1 MRWVAKEAVYRLL
14 LVLLAWL
21 GGGGAAEAAERVAL
35 VIGNSRYAER
45 PLTNPPNDAR
55 AMAALLRNK
64 LGFTKVIE
72 SPNLGLTDF
81 RKAVNAFLDQSRDA
95 ELRLF
100 YYSGHGAN
108 YGDDNYLLPI
118 GHGITREHELPDQ
131 AYSVKT
137 LLRGLKKL
145 PGISLVL
152 LDSCRNAP
160 FSGDTKSLWD
170 DSKGM
175 KPLQPNQAGVLIGY
189 AADQGQTA
197 SDNSVGANSLYTKHL
212 LEQLSQRKGLREI
225 LAQVRQGVYA
235 ESDNKQFPMT
245 EDRLLDD
252 VYLAGTGS
260 APPPPVSV
268 PPPTPPAL
276 PPAVD
281 HDLIAWQSAEKCG
294 TAACFGA
301 YLEDYPKGR
310 YARMARARL
319 KPEPSPPPPPTASS
333 APAPVERP
341 RQSFEPELVSITGG
355 CFQMGSPESESDR
368 DSDERQHRVCVENFA
383 IGKYEV
389 TQKQWQVVMG
399 SNPSDFKGCADC
411 PVENV
416 SWNDVQD
423 YLEKLNQRTGQ
434 RYRLPTEAE
443 WEYACRGGQEG
454 QRYCGGDDV
463 DRLAWHDG
471 NSNRKTHPVGQRAAN
486 GFGLYDMSGNVWEWT
501 CSAYDEKYGGA
512 EQKCAKKDTTGPLAV
527 RGGSWDGLPARVRS
541 AYRLRYDPANR
552 NLFQGFRLARSF

>member
-1 MRWVAKEAVYRLL
+1 MTRHGLL
-14 LVLLAWL
+14 LVLLA
-21 GGGGAAEAAERVAL
+21 GFSMANAAERFAL
-35 VIGNSRYAER
+35 VIGNSKYAER
-45 PLTNPPNDAR
+45 PLTNPSNDAR
-55 AMAALLRNK
+55 AMAALLQK
-64 LGFTKVIE
+64 LGFTVTKE
-72 SPNLGLTDF
+72 PDLNLKNF
-81 RKAVNAFLDQSRDA
+81 RSQINDFLDQSKDA
-95 ELRLF
+95 DVRLF

-152 LDSCRNAP
+152 LDSCRDAP
-160 FSGDTKSLWD
+160 FSGDSKSLWD

-197 SDNSVGANSLYTKHL
+197 SDNSMGANSLYTKHL

-245 EDRLLDD
+245 EDRLLGD

-260 APPPPVSV
+260 TSPPPGPV
-268 PPPTPPAL
+268 PPPTPPAP

-294 TAACFGA
+294 TAACFQA
-301 YLEDYPKGR
+301 YLDDYPSGR
-310 YARMARARL
+310 YARMAKARL
-319 KPEPSPPPPPTASS
+319 KPEPPPRP
-333 APAPVERP
+333 PAPVERP
-341 RQSFEPELVSITGG
+341 RQSFEPELVSISGG
-355 CFQMGSPESESDR
+355 CFQMGSPMNEP
-368 DSDERQHRVCVENFA
+368 ERGSNAKQHQVCVENFA
-383 IGKYEV
+383 IGKTEV
-389 TQKQWQVVMG
+389 TQGQWQAVMG
-399 SNPSDFKGCADC
+399 SNPSSFENCADC
-411 PVENV
+411 PVEHV
-416 SWNDVQD
+416 SWNDVRN
-423 YLEKLNQRTGQ
+423 YLDKLNQRTGQ

-443 WEYACRGGQEG
+443 WEYACRGGREG
-454 QRYCGGDDV
+454 QRYCGGDDI
-463 DRLAWHDG
+463 DRLAWHGD
-471 NSNRKTHPVGQRAAN
+471 NSGAKTHPVGRKAAN

-501 CSAYDEKYGGA
+501 CSAYDQDYGGA
-512 EQKCAKKDTTGPLAV
+512 EQRCAEKGTTGPLAV
-527 RGGSWDGLPARVRS
+527 RGGAWYNVPDRVRS
-541 AYRLRYDPANR
+541 ATRRGDVPTDR
-552 NLFQGFRLARSF
+552 NDGLGFRLARSF